1 MAGQYA
7 SQTSVSS
14 DKSRSEIEKT
24 LKRYGAKSFAYGW
37 NESSATI
44 VFDIDDR
51 RIRFTLPL
59 PDSAER
65 RFTHTATG
73 KPRAANSIEEAYE
86 QAVRQS
92 WRALN
97 LVIKAK
103 LEAVAA
109 HIATVEQEFLA
120 YIVDPNTN
128 ETVGDIIAP
137 QLKESYRSL
146 PNGKPAMLSLNP

>member
-14 DKSRSEIEKT
+14 DKSRTEIEKT

-59 PDSAER
+59 PNSNER
-65 RFTHTATG
+65 QFTHTATG
-73 KPRAANSIEEAYE
+73 KPRAANSAGEAYE

-109 HIATVEQEFLA
+109 RIATVEQEFLA
-120 YIVDPNTN
+120 YIVDPTTN

-137 QLKESYRSL
+137 QLKESYQSL
-146 PNGKPAMLSLNP
+146 PNGTHPMLSLTP

>member
-14 DKSRSEIEKT
+14 DKSRAEIEKT

-59 PDSAER
+59 PDSAEH

-73 KPRAANSIEEAYE
+73 KPRAANSTEEAYE